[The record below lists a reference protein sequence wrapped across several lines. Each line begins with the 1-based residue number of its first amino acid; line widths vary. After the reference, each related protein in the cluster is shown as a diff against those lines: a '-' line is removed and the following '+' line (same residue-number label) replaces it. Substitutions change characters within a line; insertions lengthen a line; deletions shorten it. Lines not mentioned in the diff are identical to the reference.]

1 MNRTTK
7 IILGI
12 IAGLVVVCSACAVA
26 GILLFSISSRTVGRS
41 IQSSSAN
48 VAQAS
53 ADIAEY
59 DLPAGFGL
67 EYGMEAGV
75 FSMVAYTGEDGHSH
89 IYFFQLPA
97 SLNLDAAQMWDRMQQ
112 TQQNGNVPAEL
123 KMVETKTGVI
133 RGQEVQLV
141 VSEL

>member
-59 DLPAGFGL
+59 DLPARSEEQAIIQKAKDEGIYDKL
-67 EYGMEAGV
+67 EEIAKHYRE
-75 FSMVAYTGEDGHSH
+75 
-89 IYFFQLPA
+89 
-97 SLNLDAAQMWDRMQQ
+97 LNKAF
-112 TQQNGNVPAEL
+112 
-123 KMVETKTGVI
+123 K
-133 RGQEVQLV
+133 
-141 VSEL
+141 